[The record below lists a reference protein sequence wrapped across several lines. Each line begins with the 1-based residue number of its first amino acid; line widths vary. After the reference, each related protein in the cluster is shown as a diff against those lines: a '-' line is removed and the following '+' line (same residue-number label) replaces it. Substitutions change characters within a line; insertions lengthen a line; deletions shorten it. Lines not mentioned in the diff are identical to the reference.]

1 MGIKLTKEEKK
12 RLGKEIQD
20 YFLQERDEEL
30 GIIATEKMLDF
41 FGRSLGSLI
50 YNKALDDARIWFMNR
65 MEDIGFDYDLLY
77 KQQS

>member
-12 RLGKEIQD
+12 RLSKEIQD

-65 MEDIGFDYDLLY
+65 MEDIGYDYDLLY